1 MKKKILVV
9 DDDPDI
15 LKVVSAFLEL
25 EGFELKTAQ
34 SLKEAKEIFSIFEP
48 DLIILDIMLPDE
60 NGLTWLR
67 EIKTLNPV
75 LPVLLLTAKGTVSD
89 KVLGFELGADDY
101 LAKPFEPLELVARCK
116 ALIRKS
122 ELFNKLNVKK
132 VKVGNLCIDLSAK
145 KVLKNDEE
153 VKLTPTEWKILTLLV
168 SRAGEVVSRE
178 ELRREIWQKK
188 KVYDWSR
195 VLDVHIKHL
204 REKLED
210 NPSDPNYIITV
221 HGFGYMFKRS

>member
-153 VKLTPTEWKILTLLV
+153 VKLTPTEWKILTLLI
-168 SRAGEVVSRE
+168 SRADEVVSRE
-178 ELRREIWQKK
+178 ELKKEIWQKK

-210 NPSDPNYIITV
+210 NPSDPKYIITV